1 MRVGARC
8 GTATLNQATHTN
20 AATRYSLLVVPLF
33 WIVLGGLGQTLSG
46 LIVGD
51 KKYNHVGDNSAPSPF
66 PLKKVEW
73 GAKGSSR
80 DFTRNGVMLALC

>member
-1 MRVGARC
+1 MRVGARF
-8 GTATLNQATHTN
+8 GTAALNQAKHTI

-51 KKYNHVGDNSAPSPF
+51 KKYNQVGNNSAPSQI
-66 PLKKVEW
+66 KCGRE
-73 GAKGSSR
+73 
-80 DFTRNGVMLALC
+80 T